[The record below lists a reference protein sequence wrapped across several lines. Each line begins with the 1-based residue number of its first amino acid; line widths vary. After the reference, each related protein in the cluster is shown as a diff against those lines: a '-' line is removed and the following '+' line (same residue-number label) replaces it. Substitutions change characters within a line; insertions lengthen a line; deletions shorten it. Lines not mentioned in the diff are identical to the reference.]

1 MIDDQ
6 RTYLDYPFVGV
17 GIVVWKEDRFLLIRR
32 GKAPRKGEWSIP
44 GGRQEIG
51 ETVRETAVREVK
63 EETGL
68 EVAVAGLIDVV
79 DSIRRDADDRIEFH
93 ATLIDFAA
101 HWLSGEVE
109 AGSDAMAVGWFTLDD
124 LSNLSL
130 WSETERIIR
139 ESANFIDD

>member
-1 MIDDQ
+1 MQVSTLCYIKNNGKTLMLHRIKKDQ
-6 RTYLDYPFVGV
+6 DVHQGKWNGLGGKFLP
-17 GIVVWKEDRFLLIRR
+17 KETPEECVI
-32 GKAPRKGEWSIP
+32 
-44 GGRQEIG
+44 
-51 ETVRETAVREVK
+51 REVK

-79 DSIRRDADDRIEFH
+79 DSIRRDADERIEFH

-101 HWLSGEVE
+101 HWLSGEAE

-130 WSETERIIR
+130 WSETERVIR